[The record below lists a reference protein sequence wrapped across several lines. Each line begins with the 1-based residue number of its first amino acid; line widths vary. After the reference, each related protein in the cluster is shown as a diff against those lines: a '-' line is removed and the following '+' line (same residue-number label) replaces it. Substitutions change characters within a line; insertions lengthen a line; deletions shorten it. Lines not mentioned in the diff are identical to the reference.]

1 MTGSLFVDDAAEESG
16 DEVPAHR
23 GNAEGGEEDGE
34 TAAAAADH
42 GFDTADG
49 FVIGAE
55 QAGADDEAAAAEAAA
70 AATAAEEEALE
81 QSIDRTELEEEMREL
96 ARDHGVEIAQ
106 RRKRL
111 KRVAAEEPKD
121 ELEDG
126 IAEEAAALAS
136 VQQQR
141 REAKRSA
148 AAAAVL
154 VSGKQ
159 QSHRPARASMRPQG
173 GGPGGTTGDSK
184 KSRGKY
190 GKLWNKRHDMKLIA
204 KPAKKKPGKAKAV
217 DLF

>member
-1 MTGSLFVDDAAEESG
+1 MAVCVCVCVCQTWLANSSV
-16 DEVPAHR
+16 R
-23 GNAEGGEEDGE
+23 GNNNP
-34 TAAAAADH
+34 
-42 GFDTADG
+42 
-49 FVIGAE
+49 
-55 QAGADDEAAAAEAAA
+55 
-70 AATAAEEEALE
+70 
-81 QSIDRTELEEEMREL
+81 
-96 ARDHGVEIAQ
+96 
-106 RRKRL
+106 RKL
-111 KRVAAEEPKD
+111 TLQPGCA
-121 ELEDG
+121 G

-190 GKLWNKRHDMKLIA
+190 GKLWNKRHDMKVIA